1 MTSAQTFSSTKSSSG
16 QRHTKW
22 PSTTNQSARFLN
34 GTSSTLSA
42 KSHAI
47 RQLLSTLQSHCC
59 GKSPSCLSPFSPLT
73 LLSRLEGVKSGVTA
87 EDLAELSRYNHTS
100 RNSLSNSRHVQRYL
114 AMYLPSTPFEVCTT
128 ERYRSSGAGKLEACV
143 LATARIKNGSII
155 PALSGIFLTLTRD
168 EEERLK
174 DADKDWSVLIS
185 GRKGNAAGLFLG
197 PGRFVNHDCNANT
210 KFKNFEGR
218 EGKVGFLAT
227 KDITVGEE
235 ITTFYGR
242 DYFGE
247 GNEFCLC
254 KTCESLGRGGYS
266 SNSTAREDKRVD
278 GLLLRNKKVIMTGN
292 DGDMPTP
299 AATVEESTTSTP
311 PANPDIPL
319 GSPSKHRESTILGG
333 CPVRILCT
341 ICGDPFAP
349 PEPW

>member
-1 MTSAQTFSSTKSSSG
+1 
-16 QRHTKW
+16 
-22 PSTTNQSARFLN
+22 
-34 GTSSTLSA
+34 
-42 KSHAI
+42 
-47 RQLLSTLQSHCC
+47 
-59 GKSPSCLSPFSPLT
+59 
-73 LLSRLEGVKSGVTA
+73 
-87 EDLAELSRYNHTS
+87 
-100 RNSLSNSRHVQRYL
+100 
-114 AMYLPSTPFEVCTT
+114 MYLPSAPFEVCTT
-128 ERYRSSGAGKLEACV
+128 ERYRSSGAGKLEACA
-143 LATARIKNGSII
+143 LATAPIKNGSII

-185 GRKGNAAGLFLG
+185 GRKRNAAGLFLG

-218 EGKVGFLAT
+218 EGKVGFVAI

-247 GNEFCLC
+247 ENELCLC

-266 SNSTAREDKRVD
+266 SNSAVREDKRVD

-292 DGDMPTP
+292 DGDMATP
-299 AATVEESTTSTP
+299 PATVDESATSTP
-311 PANPDIPL
+311 SAHHVLPSDNHL
-319 GSPSKHRESTILGG
+319 GSPSKHREPTIPGG
-333 CPVRILCT
+333 CAVRILCT
-341 ICGDPFAP
+341 ICRDPFAP